1 MKMRK
6 LISVLAAALML
17 CSLLP
22 VSVMSVSATEAYLGC
37 ETTGSEQW
45 NITTD
50 YVYAAFTPGASMIDA
65 VKAYLR
71 VRAGE
76 STITAAICT
85 DVYGQGEVLAE
96 ASQSFNPGGST
107 NVWAEF
113 VFDAPVNVNPGQ
125 TYYLRIGSV
134 GSPKITMY
142 GYATT
147 GTDDYR
153 AYVDNGR
160 SGSGWRTN
168 YLPNFVVS
176 EVESKLYLGCTELGA
191 ENWNIQGDYIWA
203 PFATAADHINAIKAY
218 VRVQPGVGTLT
229 AAIYTDYYGKGELV
243 AAATLNCN
251 YESATKGW
259 QTLTFDQPVAV
270 NPGQVY
276 YVRFGSDDVKVTLW
290 GKDSATAQDPWQE
303 HVDAGRA
310 GTGWSNN
317 RLVNFEV
324 VEMKTYLGCT
334 ELGAENW
341 NIQNDYLWAPFSPAT
356 HYVDGV
362 KAYVRVQPGVGTL
375 TAALC
380 TDYYGKGEVLGTAVL
395 NCNYESATKGWQT
408 LTFDQPVA
416 VNPGQVY
423 YVRFGSDDVK
433 VTLWGK
439 DSATA
444 QDPWQEHVDAGR
456 AGTGWSNNRLV
467 NFEVVEMKTYLGCTE
482 LGAENWNIQNDYLW
496 APFSPATHY
505 VDGVKAYVRVQPG
518 VGTLTA
524 ALCTDYYGKGEV
536 LGTAVL
542 NCNYE
547 SATKG
552 WQTLTFDLP
561 VAVNPG
567 QVYYIRLGS
576 DDVKVTLWGKD
587 SATANDPWREFVD
600 VGRAGTGWSNNRLVN
615 MEIVET
621 TLSDIISCEG
631 MSISEDVNGLAF
643 KFNMDAA
650 NVAVKNGHLIIL
662 DNATAAPFA
671 NAKGYAL
678 THVGAIASNDPSAE
692 LTVDNLSART
702 KDIAIKNVFE
712 LYENSMDFTVR
723 IINIP
728 DANKDTVI
736 SVRPYYILS
745 NGEQSVII
753 YDDVVTGTYNACA

>member
-6 LISVLAAALML
+6 LIAVLAAALML

-22 VSVMSVSATEAYLGC
+22 VSAMSVSAAETYLGC

-45 NITTD
+45 NIKSD
-50 YVYAAFTPGASMIDA
+50 YVYGAFTPSASLINE

-71 VRAGE
+71 VRAGD
-76 STITAAICT
+76 CT
-85 DVYGQGEVLAE
+85 VTVGIYTGVYGQGELLAE
-96 ASQSFNPGGST
+96 ATQSFSYSGST

-113 VFDAPVNVNPGQ
+113 VFDAPVAVTPGQ
-125 TYYLRIGSV
+125 TYYVRIGSD
-134 GSPKITMY
+134 GDPKVTMY
-142 GYATT
+142 GYATDS
-147 GTDDYR
+147 TDEYR
-153 AYVDNGR
+153 AYVDAGR
-160 SGSGWRTN
+160 AGSGWRTD
-168 YLPNFVVS
+168 YLPNIVV
-176 EVESKLYLGCTELGA
+176 VEAETYLGCTELGA
-191 ENWNIQGDYIWA
+191 ENWNIQGDYVWA
-203 PFATAADHINAIKAY
+203 PFATAADHITAIKAY

-229 AAIYTDYYGKGELV
+229 AAVYTDYYGKGELV

-290 GKDSATAQDPWQE
+290 GKDSATVQDPWQE
-303 HVDAGRA
+303 HVDVGRA

-341 NIQNDYLWAPFSPAT
+341 NIQNDYLWAPFSPAAN
-356 HYVDGV
+356 YVDGV

-380 TDYYGKGEVLGTAVL
+380 TG
-395 NCNYESATKGWQT
+395 
-408 LTFDQPVA
+408 
-416 VNPGQVY
+416 
-423 YVRFGSDDVK
+423 
-433 VTLWGK
+433 
-439 DSATA
+439 
-444 QDPWQEHVDAGR
+444 
-456 AGTGWSNNRLV
+456 
-467 NFEVVEMKTYLGCTE
+467 
-482 LGAENWNIQNDYLW
+482 
-496 APFSPATHY
+496 
-505 VDGVKAYVRVQPG
+505 
-518 VGTLTA
+518 
-524 ALCTDYYGKGEV
+524 YYGKGEV

-567 QVYYIRLGS
+567 QVYYVRLGS

-621 TLSDIISCEG
+621 SIDDIISCDG
-631 MSISEDVNGLAF
+631 QSISEDVNGLAF
-643 KFNMDAA
+643 KFSIDAA
-650 NVAVKNGHLIIL
+650 NIGAKNGNIIDL
-662 DNATAAPFA
+662 TSATAVPFTNGA
-671 NAKGYAL
+671 DYAL
-678 THVGAIASNDPSAE
+678 VGIGAVASNDPGSD
-692 LTVDNLSART
+692 LSLDSLSART
-702 KDIAIKNVFE
+702 KDIEIKY
-712 LYENSMDFTVR
+712 LYDLHEDSAEFTVR

>member
-50 YVYAAFTPGASMIDA
+50 YVYAAFTPGAGMIDA

-85 DVYGQGEVLAE
+85 DVYGKGEVLAE

-113 VFDAPVNVNPGQ
+113 VFDAPVNVQAGQ

-142 GYATT
+142 GYSTSS
-147 GTDDYR
+147 DDQYR
-153 AYVDNGR
+153 AYVDAGR
-160 SGSGWRTN
+160 AGSGWRTN
-168 YLPNFVVS
+168 FRPTFVVK
-176 EVESKLYLGCTELGA
+176 EVEAKLYLGCTELGA

-203 PFATAADHINAIKAY
+203 PFATAADHITAIKAY

-259 QTLTFDQPVAV
+259 QPLTFDQPVAV

-290 GKDSATAQDPWQE
+290 GKDSVTAQDPWQE

-324 VEMKTYLGCT
+324 IEMKTYLGCT

-341 NIQNDYLWAPFSPAT
+341 NIQNDYLWAPFSP
-356 HYVDGV
+356 
-362 KAYVRVQPGVGTL
+362 
-375 TAALC
+375 TA
-380 TDYYGKGEVLGTAVL
+380 
-395 NCNYESATKGWQT
+395 N
-408 LTFDQPVA
+408 
-416 VNPGQVY
+416 
-423 YVRFGSDDVK
+423 
-433 VTLWGK
+433 
-439 DSATA
+439 
-444 QDPWQEHVDAGR
+444 
-456 AGTGWSNNRLV
+456 
-467 NFEVVEMKTYLGCTE
+467 
-482 LGAENWNIQNDYLW
+482 
-496 APFSPATHY
+496 Y

-587 SATANDPWREFVD
+587 SATADDPWREFVD

-621 TLSDIISCEG
+621 ALGDIISCEG

-678 THVGAIASNDPSAE
+678 THVGAIASNDPSAA
-692 LTVDNLSART
+692 LTLDNLSDRT
-702 KDIAIKNVFE
+702 KNIEIKNLYE
-712 LYENSMDFTVR
+712 LYEDSADFTVR

-745 NGEQSVII
+745 NGEQSVIV
-753 YDDVVTGTYNACA
+753 YDDVVTGTYNAALD

>member
-6 LISVLAAALML
+6 LIAVLAAALML
-17 CSLLP
+17 FSLLP
-22 VSVMSVSATEAYLGC
+22 FSVISVSATETYLGC

-76 STITAAICT
+76 STITVAVCT
-85 DVYGQGEVLAE
+85 DVYGKGEVLAE

-147 GTDDYR
+147 ETDAYR

-168 YLPNFVVS
+168 YLPNFVV
-176 EVESKLYLGCTELGA
+176 VEAQTYLGCETTGSEQ
-191 ENWNIQGDYIWA
+191 WNITNDYVYA
-203 PFATAADHINAIKAY
+203 AFTPSATAIQEIQAY
-218 VRVQPGVGTLT
+218 LRVRAGECTITVG
-229 AAIYTDYYGKGELV
+229 IYTDVYGAGELLAE
-243 AAATLNCN
+243 AAQSFNYGGSTNVWATF
-251 YESATKGW
+251 A
-259 QTLTFDQPVAV
+259 FDAPVTV
-270 NPGQVY
+270 NPGQTY
-276 YVRFGSDDVKVTLW
+276 YVRIGSVGSPKVTMY
-290 GKDSATAQDPWQE
+290 GYATDSTDEYRAY
-303 HVDAGRA
+303 VDDGRS
-310 GTGWSNN
+310 GSGW
-317 RLVNFEV
+317 RTDYLPNFV
-324 VEMKTYLGCT
+324 VKQLETYLGCT

-341 NIQNDYLWAPFSPAT
+341 NIQNDYLWAPFSPA
-356 HYVDGV
+356 
-362 KAYVRVQPGVGTL
+362 A
-375 TAALC
+375 
-380 TDYYGKGEVLGTAVL
+380 
-395 NCNYESATKGWQT
+395 N
-408 LTFDQPVA
+408 
-416 VNPGQVY
+416 
-423 YVRFGSDDVK
+423 
-433 VTLWGK
+433 
-439 DSATA
+439 
-444 QDPWQEHVDAGR
+444 
-456 AGTGWSNNRLV
+456 
-467 NFEVVEMKTYLGCTE
+467 
-482 LGAENWNIQNDYLW
+482 
-496 APFSPATHY
+496 Y

-621 TLSDIISCEG
+621 SIGDVISCDG
-631 MSISEDVNGLAF
+631 QSISEDVNGLAF
-643 KFNMDAA
+643 KFTMNAS
-650 NVAVKNGHLIIL
+650 NIAVKNGNHIVL
-662 DNATAAPFA
+662 DAASAAPFA
-671 NAKGYAL
+671 NGKNYVL
-678 THVGAIASNDPSAE
+678 SRIGAVASNDPGS
-692 LTVDNLSART
+692 DLSLDSLSDRT
-702 KDIAIKNVFE
+702 KDSEIKYTYALDEDSVE
-712 LYENSMDFTVR
+712 FTVR

-728 DANKDTVI
+728 DANKDATI
-736 SVRPYYILS
+736 SVRPYYVLS

>member
-71 VRAGE
+71 VRAGD
-76 STITAAICT
+76 STITVAVCT
-85 DVYGQGEVLAE
+85 DVYGKGEVLAE

-147 GTDDYR
+147 GTDEYR

-203 PFATAADHINAIKAY
+203 PFATSADHITAIKAY

-356 HYVDGV
+356 
-362 KAYVRVQPGVGTL
+362 
-375 TAALC
+375 
-380 TDYYGKGEVLGTAVL
+380 
-395 NCNYESATKGWQT
+395 N
-408 LTFDQPVA
+408 
-416 VNPGQVY
+416 
-423 YVRFGSDDVK
+423 
-433 VTLWGK
+433 
-439 DSATA
+439 
-444 QDPWQEHVDAGR
+444 
-456 AGTGWSNNRLV
+456 
-467 NFEVVEMKTYLGCTE
+467 
-482 LGAENWNIQNDYLW
+482 
-496 APFSPATHY
+496 Y

-576 DDVKVTLWGKD
+576 DNVKVTLWGKD

>member
-6 LISVLAAALML
+6 LIAVLAAALML

-22 VSVMSVSATEAYLGC
+22 VSAMSVSAAETYLGC

-85 DVYGQGEVLAE
+85 DVYGKGEVLAE

-147 GTDDYR
+147 GTDEYR
-153 AYVDNGR
+153 AYVDAGR
-160 SGSGWRTN
+160 AGSGWRTN

-203 PFATAADHINAIKAY
+203 PFATSADHITAIKAY
-218 VRVQPGVGTLT
+218 VRVQTGVGTLT
-229 AAIYTDYYGKGELV
+229 AAVYTDYYGKGELV

-303 HVDAGRA
+303 HVDVGRA

-324 VEMKTYLGCT
+324 IEMKTYLGCT

-341 NIQNDYLWAPFSPAT
+341 NIQNDYLWAPFSPAAN
-356 HYVDGV
+356 YVD
-362 KAYVRVQPGVGTL
+362 
-375 TAALC
+375 
-380 TDYYGKGEVLGTAVL
+380 
-395 NCNYESATKGWQT
+395 S
-408 LTFDQPVA
+408 
-416 VNPGQVY
+416 
-423 YVRFGSDDVK
+423 
-433 VTLWGK
+433 
-439 DSATA
+439 
-444 QDPWQEHVDAGR
+444 
-456 AGTGWSNNRLV
+456 
-467 NFEVVEMKTYLGCTE
+467 
-482 LGAENWNIQNDYLW
+482 
-496 APFSPATHY
+496 
-505 VDGVKAYVRVQPG
+505 VKAYVRVQPG

-587 SATANDPWREFVD
+587 SATADDPWREFVD

-621 TLSDIISCEG
+621 SIGDVISCDG
-631 MSISEDVNGLAF
+631 QSISEDVNGLAF
-643 KFNMDAA
+643 KFSIDAA
-650 NVAVKNGHLIIL
+650 NIGAKNGNVIDLTS
-662 DNATAAPFA
+662 ATAVPFTNGA
-671 NAKGYAL
+671 DYAL
-678 THVGAIASNDPSAE
+678 VGIGAVASNDSDIVPT
-692 LTVDNLSART
+692 LDNLSDRT
-702 KDIAIKNVFE
+702 KNIEIKY
-712 LYENSMDFTVR
+712 LYDLHEDSANFTVR

>member
-6 LISVLAAALML
+6 LIAVLAAALML

-22 VSVMSVSATEAYLGC
+22 VSVISVSAAETYLGC

-76 STITAAICT
+76 STITVAVCT
-85 DVYGQGEVLAE
+85 DVYGKGEVLAE

-147 GTDDYR
+147 ETDVYR

-168 YLPNFVVS
+168 YLPNFIVS

-203 PFATAADHINAIKAY
+203 PFATSADHITAIKAY

-229 AAIYTDYYGKGELV
+229 AAVYTDYYGKGELV

-303 HVDAGRA
+303 HVDVGRA

-341 NIQNDYLWAPFSPAT
+341 NIQNDYLWAPFSPA
-356 HYVDGV
+356 
-362 KAYVRVQPGVGTL
+362 A
-375 TAALC
+375 
-380 TDYYGKGEVLGTAVL
+380 
-395 NCNYESATKGWQT
+395 N
-408 LTFDQPVA
+408 
-416 VNPGQVY
+416 
-423 YVRFGSDDVK
+423 
-433 VTLWGK
+433 
-439 DSATA
+439 
-444 QDPWQEHVDAGR
+444 
-456 AGTGWSNNRLV
+456 
-467 NFEVVEMKTYLGCTE
+467 
-482 LGAENWNIQNDYLW
+482 
-496 APFSPATHY
+496 Y

-587 SATANDPWREFVD
+587 SATADDPWREFVD

-621 TLSDIISCEG
+621 SIDDVISCDG
-631 MSISEDVNGLAF
+631 QSISEDVNGLAF
-643 KFNMDAA
+643 KFSIDAA
-650 NVAVKNGHLIIL
+650 NIGAKNGNVIDLTF
-662 DNATAAPFA
+662 ATAAPFA
-671 NAKGYAL
+671 NGADYAL
-678 THVGAIASNDPSAE
+678 VGIGAVASNDSD
-692 LTVDNLSART
+692 TVPTLANLSDRT
-702 KDIAIKNVFE
+702 KNIEIKY
-712 LYENSMDFTVR
+712 LYDLHEDSADFTVR

>member
-6 LISVLAAALML
+6 LIAVLAAALML
-17 CSLLP
+17 FSLLP
-22 VSVMSVSATEAYLGC
+22 VSVISVSAAETYLGC

-76 STITAAICT
+76 STITVAVCT
-85 DVYGQGEVLAE
+85 DVYGKGEVLAE

-113 VFDAPVNVNPGQ
+113 VFGAPVNVNPGQ

-147 GTDDYR
+147 DTDDYR
-153 AYVDNGR
+153 AYVDAGR
-160 SGSGWRTN
+160 SGGGWRTN

-203 PFATAADHINAIKAY
+203 PFATAADHITAIKAY
-218 VRVQPGVGTLT
+218 VRVQPGAGTLT

-276 YVRFGSDDVKVTLW
+276 YIRFGSDDVKVTLW

-303 HVDAGRA
+303 HVDVGRA

-324 VEMKTYLGCT
+324 IEMKTYLGCT

-341 NIQNDYLWAPFSPAT
+341 NIQNDYLWAPFSPAAN
-356 HYVDGV
+356 YVD
-362 KAYVRVQPGVGTL
+362 
-375 TAALC
+375 
-380 TDYYGKGEVLGTAVL
+380 
-395 NCNYESATKGWQT
+395 S
-408 LTFDQPVA
+408 
-416 VNPGQVY
+416 
-423 YVRFGSDDVK
+423 
-433 VTLWGK
+433 
-439 DSATA
+439 
-444 QDPWQEHVDAGR
+444 
-456 AGTGWSNNRLV
+456 
-467 NFEVVEMKTYLGCTE
+467 
-482 LGAENWNIQNDYLW
+482 
-496 APFSPATHY
+496 
-505 VDGVKAYVRVQPG
+505 VKAYVRVQPG

-587 SATANDPWREFVD
+587 STIANDPWREFVD
-600 VGRAGTGWSNNRLVN
+600 VSRAGTGWSNNRLVN

-621 TLSDIISCEG
+621 SIDDVISCDG
-631 MSISEDVNGLAF
+631 QSISEDVNGLAF
-643 KFNMDAA
+643 KFSIDAA
-650 NVAVKNGHLIIL
+650 NIGAKNGNVIDLTS
-662 DNATAAPFA
+662 ATAVPFA
-671 NAKGYAL
+671 NGADYAL
-678 THVGAIASNDPSAE
+678 VGIGAVASNNSDIV
-692 LTVDNLSART
+692 LTLDNLSDRT
-702 KDIAIKNVFE
+702 KNIEIKY
-712 LYENSMDFTVR
+712 LYDLHEDSAEFTVR

-728 DANKDTVI
+728 DENKDTVI

>member
-1 MKMRK
+1 MKMHK
-6 LISVLAAALML
+6 WIAIFTAALML

-22 VSVMSVSATEAYLGC
+22 LSAVSVVAADTYLGC

-50 YVYAAFTPGASMIDA
+50 YVYAAFTPGANKIDA
-65 VKAYLR
+65 IKAYLR

-76 STITAAICT
+76 STITVAVCT
-85 DVYGQGEVLAE
+85 DVYGKGEVLAE

-113 VFDAPVNVNPGQ
+113 VFDAPVDVVAGQ
-125 TYYLRIGSV
+125 TYYVRIGSV
-134 GSPKITMY
+134 GSPKITLY

-147 GTDDYR
+147 STDEYR

-203 PFATAADHINAIKAY
+203 PFATAADHITAIKAY

-276 YVRFGSDDVKVTLW
+276 YIRFGSDNVKVTLW
-290 GKDSATAQDPWQE
+290 GKDSATANDPWRE
-303 HVDAGRA
+303 FVDAGRV
-310 GTGWSNN
+310 GSGWSNN

-341 NIQNDYLWAPFSPAT
+341 NIQNDYLWAPFSTADS
-356 HYVDGV
+356 YVESV
-362 KAYVRVQPGVGTL
+362 KAYVRVQPGSGTL

-380 TDYYGKGEVLGTAVL
+380 TDYFGKGEVLGTATL
-395 NCNYESATKGWQT
+395 NCNYS
-408 LTFDQPVA
+408 
-416 VNPGQVY
+416 
-423 YVRFGSDDVK
+423 
-433 VTLWGK
+433 
-439 DSATA
+439 
-444 QDPWQEHVDAGR
+444 
-456 AGTGWSNNRLV
+456 
-467 NFEVVEMKTYLGCTE
+467 
-482 LGAENWNIQNDYLW
+482 
-496 APFSPATHY
+496 
-505 VDGVKAYVRVQPG
+505 
-518 VGTLTA
+518 
-524 ALCTDYYGKGEV
+524 
-536 LGTAVL
+536 
-542 NCNYE
+542 

-561 VAVNPG
+561 VKVKPG

-576 DDVKVTLWGKD
+576 DNVKVTLWGKD

-600 VGRAGTGWSNNRLVN
+600 VGRAGTGWTNNRLVN
-615 MEIVET
+615 MEVVTT
-621 TLSDIISCEG
+621 TLNDIITGEG
-631 MSISEDVNGLAF
+631 KSISEDVNGLAF
-643 KFNMDAA
+643 KFNIDAA
-650 NVAVKNGHLIIL
+650 NIGIKNGHLVVL
-662 DNATAAPFA
+662 DDATAAPFA
-671 NAKGYAL
+671 NAKGYTL
-678 THVGAIASNDPSAE
+678 TRLGAIASNDPSAE
-692 LTVDNLSART
+692 LTMDNLSDHT
-702 KDIAIKNVFE
+702 KDVEIKNVFA
-712 LYENSMDFTVR
+712 LYEDSMDFTVR

-728 DANKDTVI
+728 DANKDTI
-736 SVRPYYILS
+736 ITVRPYYVLS
-745 NGEQSVII
+745 NGESSIII
-753 YDDVVTGTYNACA
+753 YGDAVSGSYNAALS

>member
-6 LISVLAAALML
+6 LIAVLAAALML
-17 CSLLP
+17 FSLLP
-22 VSVMSVSATEAYLGC
+22 FSVISVSAAETYLGC

-85 DVYGQGEVLAE
+85 DVYGKGEVLAE

-147 GTDDYR
+147 ETDAYR

-203 PFATAADHINAIKAY
+203 PFATSADHITAIKAY

-229 AAIYTDYYGKGELV
+229 AAVYTDYYGKGELV

-290 GKDSATAQDPWQE
+290 GKDSATANDPWRE
-303 HVDAGRA
+303 FVDVGRA

-341 NIQNDYLWAPFSPAT
+341 NIQNDYLWAPFSPA
-356 HYVDGV
+356 
-362 KAYVRVQPGVGTL
+362 A
-375 TAALC
+375 
-380 TDYYGKGEVLGTAVL
+380 
-395 NCNYESATKGWQT
+395 N
-408 LTFDQPVA
+408 
-416 VNPGQVY
+416 
-423 YVRFGSDDVK
+423 
-433 VTLWGK
+433 
-439 DSATA
+439 
-444 QDPWQEHVDAGR
+444 
-456 AGTGWSNNRLV
+456 
-467 NFEVVEMKTYLGCTE
+467 
-482 LGAENWNIQNDYLW
+482 
-496 APFSPATHY
+496 Y

-621 TLSDIISCEG
+621 SIGDVISCDG
-631 MSISEDVNGLAF
+631 QSISEEVNGLAF
-643 KFNMDAA
+643 KFSIDAA
-650 NVAVKNGHLIIL
+650 NIGAKNGNVIDLTS
-662 DNATAAPFA
+662 ATAVPFA
-671 NAKGYAL
+671 NGEDYAL
-678 THVGAIASNDPSAE
+678 VGIGAVASNNSDIV
-692 LTVDNLSART
+692 LTLDNLSDRT
-702 KDIAIKNVFE
+702 KNIEIKY
-712 LYENSMDFTVR
+712 LYDLHDDSADFTVR

>member
-6 LISVLAAALML
+6 LIAVLAAALML
-17 CSLLP
+17 FSLLP
-22 VSVMSVSATEAYLGC
+22 FSVISVSAAETYLGC

-85 DVYGQGEVLAE
+85 DVYGKGEVLAE

-113 VFDAPVNVNPGQ
+113 VFGAPVNVNPGQ

-147 GTDDYR
+147 ETDAYR

-203 PFATAADHINAIKAY
+203 PFATSADHITAIKAY

-229 AAIYTDYYGKGELV
+229 AAVYTDYYGKGELV

-303 HVDAGRA
+303 HVDVGRA

-341 NIQNDYLWAPFSPAT
+341 NIQNDYLWAPFSPA
-356 HYVDGV
+356 
-362 KAYVRVQPGVGTL
+362 A
-375 TAALC
+375 
-380 TDYYGKGEVLGTAVL
+380 
-395 NCNYESATKGWQT
+395 N
-408 LTFDQPVA
+408 
-416 VNPGQVY
+416 
-423 YVRFGSDDVK
+423 
-433 VTLWGK
+433 
-439 DSATA
+439 
-444 QDPWQEHVDAGR
+444 
-456 AGTGWSNNRLV
+456 
-467 NFEVVEMKTYLGCTE
+467 
-482 LGAENWNIQNDYLW
+482 
-496 APFSPATHY
+496 Y

-621 TLSDIISCEG
+621 SIGDVISCDG
-631 MSISEDVNGLAF
+631 QSISEDVNGLAF
-643 KFNMDAA
+643 KFSIDAA
-650 NVAVKNGHLIIL
+650 NIGAKNGNVIDLTS
-662 DNATAAPFA
+662 ATAVPFA
-671 NAKGYAL
+671 NGSDYAL
-678 THVGAIASNDPSAE
+678 VGIGAVASNNSDIV
-692 LTVDNLSART
+692 LTLDNLSDRT
-702 KDIAIKNVFE
+702 KNIEIKY
-712 LYENSMDFTVR
+712 LYDLHEDSAEFTVR

>member
-6 LISVLAAALML
+6 LIAVLAAALML

-22 VSVMSVSATEAYLGC
+22 VSVISVFAAETYLGC

-76 STITAAICT
+76 STVTAAICT
-85 DVYGQGEVLAE
+85 DVYGKGEVLAE

-147 GTDDYR
+147 ETDAYR

-203 PFATAADHINAIKAY
+203 PFATAADHITAIKAY

-290 GKDSATAQDPWQE
+290 GKDSATANDPWAE

-341 NIQNDYLWAPFSPAT
+341 NIQNDYLWAPFSPA
-356 HYVDGV
+356 
-362 KAYVRVQPGVGTL
+362 A
-375 TAALC
+375 
-380 TDYYGKGEVLGTAVL
+380 
-395 NCNYESATKGWQT
+395 N
-408 LTFDQPVA
+408 
-416 VNPGQVY
+416 
-423 YVRFGSDDVK
+423 
-433 VTLWGK
+433 
-439 DSATA
+439 
-444 QDPWQEHVDAGR
+444 
-456 AGTGWSNNRLV
+456 
-467 NFEVVEMKTYLGCTE
+467 
-482 LGAENWNIQNDYLW
+482 
-496 APFSPATHY
+496 Y

-621 TLSDIISCEG
+621 SIGDVISCDG
-631 MSISEDVNGLAF
+631 QSISEDVNGLAF
-643 KFNMDAA
+643 KFSIDAA
-650 NVAVKNGHLIIL
+650 NIGAKNGNVIDLTS
-662 DNATAAPFA
+662 ATAVPFA
-671 NAKGYAL
+671 NGTDYAL
-678 THVGAIASNDPSAE
+678 VGIGAVASNNSDIVPT
-692 LTVDNLSART
+692 LDNLSDRT
-702 KDIAIKNVFE
+702 KNIEIKY
-712 LYENSMDFTVR
+712 LYDLHEDSADFTVR

>member
-6 LISVLAAALML
+6 LIAVLAAALML

-22 VSVMSVSATEAYLGC
+22 VSVISVSAAETYLGC

-45 NITTD
+45 NITSD
-50 YVYAAFTPGASMIDA
+50 YVYAAFTPGASMINA
-65 VKAYLR
+65 VQAYLR
-71 VRAGE
+71 VRAGD
-76 STITAAICT
+76 CT
-85 DVYGQGEVLAE
+85 VTVGIYTGVYGQGELLAE
-96 ASQSFNPGGST
+96 ASQSFSYSGST
-107 NVWAEF
+107 NVWANF
-113 VFDAPVNVNPGQ
+113 TFDAPVAVTPGQ
-125 TYYLRIGSV
+125 TYYVRIGSD
-134 GSPKITMY
+134 GDPKVTMY
-142 GYATT
+142 GYATDS
-147 GTDDYR
+147 TDEYR
-153 AYVDNGR
+153 AYVDAGR
-160 SGSGWRTN
+160 AGSGWRTD
-168 YLPNFVVS
+168 YLPNFVV
-176 EVESKLYLGCTELGA
+176 VEAETYLGCTELGA
-191 ENWNIQGDYIWA
+191 ENWNIQNDYIWA
-203 PFATAADHINAIKAY
+203 PFATSADHITAIKAY
-218 VRVQPGVGTLT
+218 VRVFAGSGSLT
-229 AAIYTDYYGKGELV
+229 AAVYTDYYGKGELV
-243 AAATLNCN
+243 ATATQSYN

-303 HVDAGRA
+303 HVDVGRA

-341 NIQNDYLWAPFSPAT
+341 NIQNDYLWAPFSPA
-356 HYVDGV
+356 
-362 KAYVRVQPGVGTL
+362 A
-375 TAALC
+375 
-380 TDYYGKGEVLGTAVL
+380 
-395 NCNYESATKGWQT
+395 N
-408 LTFDQPVA
+408 
-416 VNPGQVY
+416 
-423 YVRFGSDDVK
+423 
-433 VTLWGK
+433 
-439 DSATA
+439 
-444 QDPWQEHVDAGR
+444 
-456 AGTGWSNNRLV
+456 
-467 NFEVVEMKTYLGCTE
+467 
-482 LGAENWNIQNDYLW
+482 
-496 APFSPATHY
+496 Y

-587 SATANDPWREFVD
+587 SATADDPWREFVD

-621 TLSDIISCEG
+621 SIGDVISCDG
-631 MSISEDVNGLAF
+631 QSISEDVNGLAF
-643 KFNMDAA
+643 KFSIDAA
-650 NVAVKNGHLIIL
+650 NIGAKNGNVIDLTS
-662 DNATAAPFA
+662 ATAAPFA
-671 NAKGYAL
+671 NGADYAL
-678 THVGAIASNDPSAE
+678 VGIGAVASNNSDIVPT
-692 LTVDNLSART
+692 LDNLSDRT
-702 KDIAIKNVFE
+702 KNIEIKY
-712 LYENSMDFTVR
+712 LYDLHEDSADFTVR

>member
-6 LISVLAAALML
+6 LIAVLAAALML
-17 CSLLP
+17 FSLLP
-22 VSVMSVSATEAYLGC
+22 FSVISVSAAETYLGC

-76 STITAAICT
+76 STVTVAVCT
-85 DVYGQGEVLAE
+85 DVYGKGEVLAE

-113 VFDAPVNVNPGQ
+113 VFGAPVNVNPGQ

-147 GTDDYR
+147 ETDAYR
-153 AYVDNGR
+153 AYVDAGR

-168 YLPNFVVS
+168 YLPNIVVS

-203 PFATAADHINAIKAY
+203 PFATAADHITAIKAY

-303 HVDAGRA
+303 HVDVGRA

-341 NIQNDYLWAPFSPAT
+341 NIQNDYLWAPFSS
-356 HYVDGV
+356 
-362 KAYVRVQPGVGTL
+362 
-375 TAALC
+375 AA
-380 TDYYGKGEVLGTAVL
+380 
-395 NCNYESATKGWQT
+395 N
-408 LTFDQPVA
+408 
-416 VNPGQVY
+416 
-423 YVRFGSDDVK
+423 
-433 VTLWGK
+433 
-439 DSATA
+439 
-444 QDPWQEHVDAGR
+444 
-456 AGTGWSNNRLV
+456 
-467 NFEVVEMKTYLGCTE
+467 
-482 LGAENWNIQNDYLW
+482 
-496 APFSPATHY
+496 Y

-621 TLSDIISCEG
+621 SIDDIISCDG
-631 MSISEDVNGLAF
+631 QSISEDVNGLAF
-643 KFNMDAA
+643 KFSIDAA
-650 NVAVKNGHLIIL
+650 NIGAKNGNIIDL
-662 DNATAAPFA
+662 TSATAAPFA
-671 NAKGYAL
+671 NGADYAL
-678 THVGAIASNDPSAE
+678 VGIGAVASNNSDIVPT
-692 LTVDNLSART
+692 LDNLSDRT
-702 KDIAIKNVFE
+702 KNIEIKY
-712 LYENSMDFTVR
+712 LYDLHEDSADFTVR

>member
-6 LISVLAAALML
+6 LIAVLAAALML
-17 CSLLP
+17 FSLLP
-22 VSVMSVSATEAYLGC
+22 FSAISVSAAETYLGC

-76 STITAAICT
+76 STITVAVCT
-85 DVYGQGEVLAE
+85 DVYGKGEVLAE

-113 VFDAPVNVNPGQ
+113 VFGAPVNVNPGQ

-147 GTDDYR
+147 ETDAYR

-168 YLPNFVVS
+168 YLPNIVVS

-203 PFATAADHINAIKAY
+203 PFATSADHITAIKAY

-303 HVDAGRA
+303 HVDVGRA

-341 NIQNDYLWAPFSPAT
+341 NIQNDYLWAPFSPA
-356 HYVDGV
+356 
-362 KAYVRVQPGVGTL
+362 A
-375 TAALC
+375 
-380 TDYYGKGEVLGTAVL
+380 
-395 NCNYESATKGWQT
+395 N
-408 LTFDQPVA
+408 
-416 VNPGQVY
+416 
-423 YVRFGSDDVK
+423 
-433 VTLWGK
+433 
-439 DSATA
+439 
-444 QDPWQEHVDAGR
+444 
-456 AGTGWSNNRLV
+456 
-467 NFEVVEMKTYLGCTE
+467 
-482 LGAENWNIQNDYLW
+482 
-496 APFSPATHY
+496 Y

-621 TLSDIISCEG
+621 SIGDVISCDG
-631 MSISEDVNGLAF
+631 QSISEDVNGLAF
-643 KFNMDAA
+643 KFSIDAA
-650 NVAVKNGHLIIL
+650 NIGAKNGNVIDLTS
-662 DNATAAPFA
+662 ATAVPFA
-671 NAKGYAL
+671 NGADYAL
-678 THVGAIASNDPSAE
+678 VGIGAVASNNSDIVPT
-692 LTVDNLSART
+692 LDNLSDRT
-702 KDIAIKNVFE
+702 KNIEIKY
-712 LYENSMDFTVR
+712 LYDLHEDSADFTVR

>member
-6 LISVLAAALML
+6 LIAVLAAALML
-17 CSLLP
+17 FSLLP
-22 VSVMSVSATEAYLGC
+22 FSVISVSAAETYLGC

-85 DVYGQGEVLAE
+85 DVYGKGEVLAE

-147 GTDDYR
+147 ETDAYR

-203 PFATAADHINAIKAY
+203 PFATSADHITAIKAY
-218 VRVQPGVGTLT
+218 VRVQPGAGTLT

-303 HVDAGRA
+303 HVDVGRA

-341 NIQNDYLWAPFSPAT
+341 NIQNDYLWAPFSPA
-356 HYVDGV
+356 
-362 KAYVRVQPGVGTL
+362 A
-375 TAALC
+375 
-380 TDYYGKGEVLGTAVL
+380 
-395 NCNYESATKGWQT
+395 N
-408 LTFDQPVA
+408 
-416 VNPGQVY
+416 
-423 YVRFGSDDVK
+423 
-433 VTLWGK
+433 
-439 DSATA
+439 
-444 QDPWQEHVDAGR
+444 
-456 AGTGWSNNRLV
+456 
-467 NFEVVEMKTYLGCTE
+467 
-482 LGAENWNIQNDYLW
+482 
-496 APFSPATHY
+496 Y

-621 TLSDIISCEG
+621 SIGDVISCDG
-631 MSISEDVNGLAF
+631 QSISEEVNGLAF
-643 KFNMDAA
+643 KFTMDAS
-650 NVAVKNGHLIIL
+650 NIAVKNGNHIVL
-662 DNATAAPFA
+662 DAASAAPFA
-671 NAKGYAL
+671 NGKNYVL
-678 THVGAIASNDPSAE
+678 SRIGAVASNDPSS
-692 LTVDNLSART
+692 DLSLDSLSDRT
-702 KDIAIKNVFE
+702 KDIEIKYTYALDEDSVE
-712 LYENSMDFTVR
+712 FTVR

-728 DANKDTVI
+728 DAKKDATI
-736 SVRPYYILS
+736 SVRPYYVLS